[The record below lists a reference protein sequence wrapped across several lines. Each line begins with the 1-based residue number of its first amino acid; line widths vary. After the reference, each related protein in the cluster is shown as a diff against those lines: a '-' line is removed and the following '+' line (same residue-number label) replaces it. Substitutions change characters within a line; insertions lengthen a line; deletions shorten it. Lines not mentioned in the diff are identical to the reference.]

1 YVQQTKLNFFQSTEK
16 TEKNIIEASTSISL
30 KSEVADDALLVV
42 LAYNN
47 LVVGNIVPFI
57 KIVKAF
63 LITRSRM
70 SLRSANEPV
79 LQAIVEILL
88 PSRYHV
94 PELCLVMNSKKQK
107 GSGHFGY
114 LDVFVLGGAEGNN
127 ISLELKYISLTGLM
141 RDIKGSS
148 MKKIDANELEK
159 LDKILEKEDEES
171 LLGRKYG
178 QVVGYSA
185 EGVLDERI
193 QIVKSDPNKLKVP
206 ISSVSREFVLLNK
219 STEIGSTSS
228 LADSSEIDSNP
239 YGKVERIIGLV

>member
-1 YVQQTKLNFFQSTEK
+1 
-16 TEKNIIEASTSISL
+16 
-30 KSEVADDALLVV
+30 
-42 LAYNN
+42 
-47 LVVGNIVPFI
+47 
-57 KIVKAF
+57 
-63 LITRSRM
+63 M

-193 QIVKSDPNKLKVP
+193 QIVKSDPNKLK
-206 ISSVSREFVLLNK
+206 EDLLD
-219 STEIGSTSS
+219 EEVQ
-228 LADSSEIDSNP
+228 DSKILGIQFAGLNDQ
-239 YGKVERIIGLV
+239 IIGIELLEDGLYFGLEGPTFNFPAQLTNIKCLRSALEALYFLKQNIVKRAKLISDSKNVDHPYNKIFHCNSNTLREARHFKIKFT

>member
-1 YVQQTKLNFFQSTEK
+1 
-16 TEKNIIEASTSISL
+16 NIIEASTSISL

-193 QIVKSDPNKLKVP
+193 QIVKSDPNKLKGFVIVVIGFRRV
-206 ISSVSREFVLLNK
+206 ISRPVEDIMSHYKYNK
-219 STEIGSTSS
+219 
-228 LADSSEIDSNP
+228 
-239 YGKVERIIGLV
+239 